1 MDNNTQQ
8 DKEQLTDVSKLSIS
22 DVLKMKLFYDNANS
36 EIRKTIAS
44 REEVAKRLRP
54 GERLNAHPIDK
65 LNNKGF
71 LNTSNFIVT
80 FARVLNKVETTLSST
95 ERGFILSIGMQAFN
109 KTMRKLINDEK
120 ERNNRNGDNKQ

>member
-8 DKEQLTDVSKLSIS
+8 DKEQVTEVSKLSIS

-44 REEVAKRLRP
+44 REEAAKRLRP
-54 GERLNAHPIDK
+54 GERLKAHPIDK
-65 LNNKGF
+65 LSNKGF
-71 LNTSNFIVT
+71 LNVGNFIVT

-120 ERNNRNGDNKQ
+120 ERNNRNGENKQ